1 LLTHLS
7 KFSWWIILGPVV
19 MNLVACSSNPLYDRL
34 TSNDVTNQPKGE
46 TVSNNKGCRI
56 VRTICSGAKVACG
69 SLSGKK

>member
-7 KFSWWIILGPVV
+7 KFSWWIMLGPIV
-19 MNLVACSSNPLYDRL
+19 MNLVTCSSNPLFDL
-34 TSNDVTNQPKGE
+34 LKSNDNSNQSKGE

-56 VRTICSGAKVACG
+56 VRTICSGAKAVCG